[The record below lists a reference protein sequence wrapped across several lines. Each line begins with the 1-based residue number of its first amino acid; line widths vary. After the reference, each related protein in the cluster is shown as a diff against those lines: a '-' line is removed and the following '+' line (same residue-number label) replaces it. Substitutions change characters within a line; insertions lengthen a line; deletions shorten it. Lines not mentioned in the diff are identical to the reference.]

1 MTELARRYARALYES
16 APEVALE
23 TSARQMQDQPE
34 LWQALCSPA
43 ILPEEKQRVLGRLP
57 FLKEGTLLRFY
68 NLLAKNGRMALLPEI
83 IEAFTQ
89 CRLQAKGAAKCVLRC
104 VQAPSQQTIEKLR
117 RALCRL
123 HKKDDIQFEI
133 QIDPQLLGG
142 FTLEL
147 EGVLYDKSV
156 RGALEGM
163 RRHLE
168 ERRMA

>member
-43 ILPEEKQRVLGRLP
+43 VLPEEKQRVLGRLP

-68 NLLAKNGRMALLPEI
+68 TCCKKWPHGPVAED
-83 IEAFTQ
+83 
-89 CRLQAKGAAKCVLRC
+89 CRRLFRSAGCQAKGAAKCVLRC
-104 VQAPSQQTIEKLR
+104 VQAPSQQTMEKLR

-123 HKKDDIQFEI
+123 HGKDDIQFEI

-156 RGALEGM
+156 RGALKEM
-163 RRHLE
+163 RRYLE